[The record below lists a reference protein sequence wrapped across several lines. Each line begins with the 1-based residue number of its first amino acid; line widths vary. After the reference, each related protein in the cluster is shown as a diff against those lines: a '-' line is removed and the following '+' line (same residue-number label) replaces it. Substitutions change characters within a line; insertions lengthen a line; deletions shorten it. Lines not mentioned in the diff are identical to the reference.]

1 MSMFKFDLQLFA
13 GGADGGAG
21 DGSDGAQGAGA
32 DAVDGAQGGA
42 DGDGS
47 KDTFDQ
53 DAVDAKIADALKK
66 AREQWEKEAKAKA
79 KKAKADAQR
88 LEKLSEEE
96 RNREELE
103 NLRKELELKEANVAR
118 KELELSMTKVMA
130 KEGVPHEFLEHLI
143 GEDSESTLKNIKGFK
158 KLFDKK
164 VEEAVNERL
173 KNKTPDA
180 GGMSLGGGNNGDI
193 GGKQAFMNAIFSN
206 QAKRR

>member
-1 MSMFKFDLQLFA
+1 MKDFKFDLQLFA

-21 DGSDGAQGAGA
+21 DGGE
-32 DAVDGAQGGA
+32 GAQGGA
-42 DGDGS
+42 DTSNTADDAAKDS

-53 DAVDAKIADALKK
+53 DAVDAKIADALKE
-66 AREQWEKEAKAKA
+66 ARKQWDKEAAAKA

-103 NLRKELELKEANVAR
+103 NLRKELETKEANIAR

-130 KEGVPHEFLEHLI
+130 KEGVPHEFLNHLI

-173 KNKTPDA
+173 KSKTPEA
-180 GGMSLGGGNNGDI
+180 GGISLGGLNNGNI
-193 GGKQAFMNAIFSN
+193 GGKQAFMNTIFSN
-206 QAKRR
+206 QARRK

>member
-1 MSMFKFDLQLFA
+1 MFPFDLQLFA
-13 GGADGGAG
+13 AGADGGAG
-21 DGSDGAQGAGA
+21 DAG
-32 DAVDGAQGGA
+32 DSSQGGA
-42 DGDGS
+42 EDTGTIESKADDAGKDG

-53 DAVDAKIADALKK
+53 DTLDAKIADALKA
-66 AREQWEKEAKAKA
+66 ARKEWEKEAAAKA

-96 RNREELE
+96 RTREELE
-103 NLRKELELKEANVAR
+103 NLRKELEQKEANVAR

-130 KEGVPHEFLEHLI
+130 KEGVPHEFLNHLI

-173 KNKTPDA
+173 KSKAPDA
-180 GGMSLGGGNNGDI
+180 GGISLGANNGNM
-193 GGKQAFMNAIFSN
+193 GGKNAFIDAILKN
-206 QAKRR
+206 QAKRH

>member
-1 MSMFKFDLQLFA
+1 MSDFDFKFDLQLFA

-21 DGSDGAQGAGA
+21 DAGEGTQAGA
-32 DAVDGAQGGA
+32 DDVNATGTADDGA
-42 DGDGS
+42 

-53 DAVDAKIADALKK
+53 DAVDAKIADALKD
-66 AREQWEKEAKAKA
+66 ARKQWEKEAKAKE

-96 RNREELE
+96 RTREELE

-118 KELELSMTKVMA
+118 KELELSMTKVLA
-130 KEGVPHEFLEHLI
+130 KEGVPHEFLNHLI

-173 KNKTPDA
+173 KSKTPEA
-180 GGMSLGGGNNGDI
+180 GGISLGGLNNGNI

-206 QAKRR
+206 QARRR

>member
-1 MSMFKFDLQLFA
+1 MKDFKFDLQLFA
-13 GGADGGAG
+13 GGADGGT
-21 DGSDGAQGAGA
+21 SDGGEST
-32 DAVDGAQGGA
+32 QGGA
-42 DGDGS
+42 DTSNAADDAAKDS

-53 DAVDAKIADALKK
+53 DAVDAKIADALKE
-66 AREQWEKEAKAKA
+66 ARKQWDKEAAAKA

-103 NLRKELELKEANVAR
+103 NLRKELEIKEANVAR

-130 KEGVPHEFLEHLI
+130 KEGVPHEFLNHLI

-173 KNKTPDA
+173 KSKTPEA
-180 GGMSLGGGNNGDI
+180 GGISLGGLNNGNI

-206 QAKRR
+206 QARRR